1 MAGDGTTTAATLAS
15 TIYARC
21 IERVPARYNSMENL
35 GFQPAVDCIVEFLTE
50 NTKTITST
58 ENRDERRYPRR

>member
-1 MAGDGTTTAATLAS
+1 MAGDGITIATILAS
-15 TIYARC
+15 TIYARG
-21 IERVPARYNSMENL
+21 IERVPARCNSMENL

-58 ENRDERRYPRR
+58 DNRDERRYPRR